1 MKEKIMNKLINLN
14 DIVLRKAKEDDLEK
28 MASLWNEVQKEDN
41 FYKPFTK
48 DEYIN
53 KMMGDPNISLDNI
66 NLAFH
71 KDKLVSFLIIAQ
83 RKGNNNTIYINAL
96 LTKKEYRNIGIASKL
111 LDLVEKESFEKG
123 FKEIVCTN
131 FLPSCYA
138 WYIPNT
144 DKHDHPCAPGIR
156 INSSL
161 YLFLLHKRY
170 VTFAYQ
176 DAFHLNLSDYEIS
189 PKIQKILDENLK
201 DGFKIELYGAKKHKG
216 MEEFLTE
223 LKSPDFERVI
233 RENLSLV
240 KPYPFLVITK
250 DNKICGWTGAMWNE
264 ASGRGHFDGIANLES
279 VRGRGLGKALF
290 SLLALYSKNNGAKF
304 MTFYTGLTNYARN
317 IYMDSGFKIV
327 QSFCAMKKELKG

>member
-1 MKEKIMNKLINLN
+1 M
-14 DIVLRKAKEDDLEK
+14 DIVYRKAKLEDLGK
-28 MASLWNEVQKEDN
+28 MALLWNEEAEIDK
-41 FYKPFTK
+41 FYKPFTVN
-48 DEYIN
+48 EYYE
-53 KMMGDPNISLDNI
+53 KMTSDPNISLDNI
-66 NLAFH
+66 TLAFFM
-71 KDKLVSFLIIAQ
+71 DELVGFIILAS
-83 RKGNNNTIYINAL
+83 KAGNQNTIYINAL
-96 LTKKEYRNIGIASKL
+96 LTKTSYRNKGIATHL
-111 LDLVEKESFEKG
+111 LDISEKESLNKG
-123 FKEIVCTN
+123 YKEIVCTN
-131 FLPSCYA
+131 FLPSCYG

-144 DKHDHPCAPGIR
+144 NKHDHPCAPGIR

-170 VTFAYQ
+170 ITFAYQ

-189 PKIQKILDENLK
+189 PKIQKILDENAS
-201 DGFKIELYGAKKHKG
+201 DGFKIELYNPKIHTGI
-216 MEEFLTE
+216 EEFLTE

-233 RENLSLV
+233 RENLALD

-290 SLLALYSKNNGAKF
+290 SLLALYSKENGARF

-327 QSFCAMKKELKG
+327 QSFCAMKKELKN